1 MANATRNRTVLD
13 TDWNVSPA
21 EYRDIPF
28 DVVAIAAS
36 LGGPHTLIEVLSALP
51 PNFPADIVVVQHRH
65 ASQTDIL
72 PEMLNKRSTLPV
84 SEARSGE
91 LLRGGRVFIAPTS
104 FHLVVGAAGR
114 LHLVDGPRVQ
124 FACPSADVLFGS
136 VARHYHERAI
146 GVVLTGKLSDG
157 AAGARAIALAGGRV
171 LVQDPMTAKAA
182 GMPRAAIAAGCAH
195 FVLSPRGIASALVAL
210 TMIPGAAALF
220 RRPLTAPRPRAA

>member
-1 MANATRNRTVLD
+1 MLD
-13 TDWNVSPA
+13 TDWNGSPA

-28 DVVAIAAS
+28 DVVAVAAS
-36 LGGPHTLIEVLSALP
+36 LGGPRTLVEVLGALP
-51 PNFPADIVVVQHRH
+51 PDFPADVVVVQHRH
-65 ASQTDIL
+65 TSRTDML
-72 PEMLNKRSTLPV
+72 PEMLSKQVTLPV
-84 SEARSGE
+84 SEARSGD
-91 LLRGGRVFIAPTS
+91 LLRGGRILIAPAG
-104 FHLVVGAAGR
+104 FHLVVGATGQ
-114 LHLVDGPRVQ
+114 LLLVDGPRVQ
-124 FACPSADVLFGS
+124 FARPSADMLFGS
-136 VARHYHERAI
+136 VARHYRERAI